1 MRLNRGLVRLLT
13 AGVGLSGAAM
23 VHAQTS
29 PYYVGVEQAF
39 SYESN
44 VYNLENTSVPPPNVE
59 GVSDVISITSL
70 NGGIDQPFGRQRFY
84 ATGNV
89 AYNKYRTNSQ
99 LDNTSYG
106 LDAGLDWATVERLKG
121 RLAVAANRGLT
132 NFNLY
137 TEDPQN
143 YEQNIQ
149 DTQQVLATLN
159 WGLTP
164 RVAFDLGYI
173 FRNVTMSNDQAK
185 NNESRQNTAIVGLSY
200 SATNILTAGIAAR
213 FSSTNYPFYRVFPTP
228 TDPLANPL
236 ADEAD
241 GRNVDLFATWVP
253 SGLSELEA
261 RLSYSDVSHTE
272 NVANDYNGLT
282 GTLRWIY
289 KPTGKLTTRLSL
301 IAVPGTGAAF
311 SDFTG
316 NATPFVSNS
325 RYSTMARLGATYAA
339 TGKIELNAFV
349 SLEKDRLTQQ
359 NLDGSIEKGSAVN
372 SRVQLGA
379 KYAPTRN
386 IDLLCSY
393 RYEARS
399 TESNLTSPY
408 SGNIFLCSAELFLR

>member
-1 MRLNRGLVRLLT
+1 MPLNREIVGVLVVGMGLTGT
-13 AGVGLSGAAM
+13 A

-44 VYNLENTSVPPPNVE
+44 VFNLEDTSTPPLNVQ

-106 LDAGLDWATVERLKG
+106 LDAGLDWATVERLTGK
-121 RLAVAANRGLT
+121 LAVAANRGLT

-137 TEDPQN
+137 TDDPQN
-143 YEQNIQ
+143 YQQNIQ
-149 DTQQVLATLN
+149 DTQQALATLN

-164 RVAFDLGYI
+164 RVALDLGYV

-185 NNESRQNTAIVGLSY
+185 NNEYRQNTAIVGLSY
-200 SATNILTAGIAAR
+200 SATNVLTAGVAAR
-213 FSSTNYPFYRVFPTP
+213 FSKTDFPYYRFSP
-228 TDPLANPL
+228 PL

-261 RLSYSDVSHTE
+261 RLSYTDVTHTE
-272 NVANDYNGLT
+272 NIANDYQGMT
-282 GTLRWIY
+282 GTLRWTY

-316 NATPFVSNS
+316 NATPFVANS
-325 RYSTMARLGATYAA
+325 RYSTMARLGATYLA
-339 TGKIELNAFV
+339 TGKIEINAFA
-349 SLEKDRLTQQ
+349 SFEKDRLTQQ

-372 SRVQLGA
+372 TRLQIGA
-379 KYAPTRN
+379 TYSPTRN

-399 TESNLTSPY
+399 TDSDLTSPY
-408 SGNIFLCSAELFLR
+408 SGNIFLCSAELLLR

>member
-1 MRLNRGLVRLLT
+1 MPLKRGLVGML
-13 AGVGLSGAAM
+13 AGFGLAGPAI

-29 PYYVGVEQAF
+29 PYYVGIEQAF

-44 VYNLENTSVPPPNVE
+44 VFNLENTSAPPPNVQ
-59 GVSDVISITSL
+59 GVSDVISITTL

-84 ATGNV
+84 ANGNV

-106 LDAGLDWATVERLKG
+106 LDVGLDWATVVRLKG
-121 RLAVAANRGLT
+121 RLDVTANRGLT
-132 NFNLY
+132 SFNLY
-137 TEDPQN
+137 TQDPQN

-149 DTQQVLATLN
+149 DTEQVLATVN

-164 RVAFDLGYI
+164 RVALDLGYV
-173 FRNVTMSNDQAK
+173 FRNVSMSNDLAK
-185 NNESRQNTAIVGLSY
+185 NNEYRQNTGIVGLTY
-200 SATNILTAGIAAR
+200 SATHVLTAGIAAR
-213 FSSTNYPFYRVFPTP
+213 FSTTRYPYFRFSP
-228 TDPLANPL
+228 PL

-253 SGLSELEA
+253 SGQSELEA
-261 RLSYSDVSHTE
+261 RVSYTDITHTE
-272 NVANDYNGLT
+272 NIANDYQGVT
-282 GTLRWIY
+282 GTLRWTY
-289 KPTGKLTTRLSL
+289 QPTGKLTTRLSL
-301 IAVPGTGAAF
+301 IAVPGSGAAF

-316 NATPFVSNS
+316 GTTPFVANA
-325 RYSTMARLGATYAA
+325 RYSTMLRLGATYLA
-339 TGKIELNAFV
+339 TAKIELNAFA

-359 NLDGSIEKGSAVN
+359 NLDGSIDKGSAVN
-372 SRVQLGA
+372 SRFQIGA

-393 RYEARS
+393 RYEGRT

-408 SGNIFLCSAELFLR
+408 SGNTFLCSAELLLR